1 MDIFLL
7 VVLLGLL
14 LVILVLPDHPEGLAV
29 GGHPPS
35 QGHKACN
42 CRYSRPGAP
51 LLRLGGAHHVQ
62 LEEQL
67 RSGLH
72 EGVEEPQHADVAPAL
87 VIPLVVSHVFGSP
100 CHKAELKNC
109 AVPASQTIVSLEG
122 LVDLQLVTC
131 EGFPGGD
138 RGGWQPAN

>member
-1 MDIFLL
+1 MGQQKNIT
-7 VVLLGLL
+7 GT
-14 LVILVLPDHPEGLAV
+14 
-29 GGHPPS
+29 
-35 QGHKACN
+35 

-109 AVPASQTIVSLEG
+109 AVPASQTIVSRHSGGEG
-122 LVDLQLVTC
+122 LEDLQLLTC
-131 EGFPGGD
+131 EEFPGGD
-138 RGGWQPAN
+138 RGGWPRAN